1 MLLVVIFVF
10 SHILPVTF
18 STHVANYLLYRC
30 FSMLQCQAVQYLLC
44 LTCPPTL
51 PLWQYFSSWF
61 LLMTCP
67 QYVGCLLQ
75 SGIRVY
81 KYSESTCGKHL
92 VLRKWEQQWLGCLP
106 ASPVVMGSDPLKA
119 GNYLKLIWGPI
130 LTQPEMG
137 TIKCCGMY
145 RHLVW
150 YWPHY
155 KLSTDWPVENMGLA
169 PCFKYAS
176 KAGVYNLFH

>member
-61 LLMTCP
+61 LLTTCP

-106 ASPVVMGSDPLKA
+106 ARPVVMGSDPLKA
-119 GNYLKLIWGPI
+119 GSYLKLIWGPI
-130 LTQPEMG
+130 LTQLEMG